1 MNQLVA
7 NPPDVVG
14 APILPAA
21 PAGLTGAQKAAII
34 LSLVE
39 PADAAEIL
47 KELSESALVSFAKAV
62 SDLKPITA
70 DVLNGVVMEFLLA
83 LGESSD
89 VRGGIDQVRS
99 YLGQFMEDDAVN
111 QIIDDV
117 IGQKNRPVWD
127 RFGEAP
133 VDATA
138 GFLALEHPQTVAVI
152 LGKLKADKGAQIL
165 ELLDQELAQNVV
177 MRMARVPSIDS
188 GTLKI
193 AEEAV
198 SRHFLSAIQRQSN
211 TIKPAEL
218 IGNLMNNVGSEA
230 REGFLA
236 FLEESD
242 ASLASEVA
250 RVMFT
255 FADIASRLPVTAV
268 AGLVKDVEEERLL
281 MALRHARDTENPSYD
296 FVMSN
301 LSKRMSERLAED
313 LDAMEQPKE
322 KDAEA
327 AQMEIVNLI
336 QSKAK
341 MGEIVLYEPE
351 VE

>member
-1 MNQLVA
+1 MNELVP
-7 NPPDVVG
+7 NPPEFSG
-14 APILPAA
+14 APVIAA
-21 PAGLTGAQKAAII
+21 PTGPLSGAQKAAII

-47 KELSESALVSFAKAV
+47 QDLSEEAVVSFARAV
-62 SDLKPITA
+62 SELKPITA
-70 DVLNGVVMEFLLA
+70 ETLNGVIMEFLLA
-83 LGESSD
+83 LGEGTD
-89 VRGGIDQVRS
+89 IRGGIEQVRS

-111 QIIDDV
+111 QIIDDL
-117 IGQKNRPVWD
+117 IDQNNRPVWD

-138 GFLALEHPQTVAVI
+138 GFLALEHPQTVSVI
-152 LGKLKADKGAQIL
+152 LSKLRADKGAQIL

-177 MRMARVPSIDS
+177 MRMARVPTIDPS
-188 GTLKI
+188 TLKI
-193 AEEAV
+193 AEETV
-198 SRHFLSAIQRQSN
+198 SSHFLSAIQRQSN
-211 TIKPAEL
+211 AVKPAEL
-218 IGNLMNNVGSEA
+218 IGNLMNNIGSEA
-230 REGFLA
+230 RDGFLA

-255 FADIASRLPVTAV
+255 FADIASRLPTIAV
-268 AGLVKDVEEERLL
+268 ASIVKDVEEERLL

-296 FVMSN
+296 FIMSN

-322 KDAEA
+322 KEAEA
-327 AQMEIVNLI
+327 AQMEVVNLI

-341 MGEIVLYEPE
+341 MGEFTLYEPE